1 MTISRDRMRKLT
13 IMSRDRCKETRVS
26 RAPALLEKA
35 GRQVVCVG
43 EAVREFVPVVRR
55 SSRQAPDEIFATWR
69 NLQWVPPDF
78 ARAPGGPACQVAVAL
93 ARLNAD
99 VAFVGAVGDD
109 EAGNTFLEILESN
122 GVSTRGVDMRGGLR
136 TGAKLISLEKAEA
149 QAKDGASG
157 EELESRGGEVLR
169 GGVIIKKSNTRS
181 ASNAGTAWRARF
193 PLAEE
198 ARDVAGQEEGVGE
211 EEEEE
216 RQESGEGRGD
226 GERRV
231 KALAAAAASGG
242 GVSED
247 AQDVL
252 RQASWIH
259 CTSMSLATPSDRTAL
274 LAALDAAGC
283 HPLASSPSSPP
294 PSHSLTP
301 SSPHSS
307 PHSPPSPPR
316 LFLDVTSPSA
326 SGPPR
331 ASASAALD
339 PVWRRASVVEVSRA
353 EAEFL
358 VGEERFLRR
367 RQARV
372 RYASDSYLTL
382 RGRGRRG
389 RERGVYH
396 WKPEELAG
404 LWHEGMDLLLVTHG
418 TMQVHYYGRGFHGWV
433 EGARVHYY
441 GRGFHG
447 WVEGTEDVLIAANDM
462 GGGKWGGV
470 GGVEKW
476 VEGTEDELI
485 SAMTCDRAG
494 SGDALGQVSVFS
506 IEGLLRKLSTNPAIL
521 RDQDALERAI
531 RFAISAGV
539 ISSWTTGAYHPDVS
553 QASGSARAF
562 QAIVAAY
569 EVLSDDQQRRL
580 YDLSVQRAATSVRT
594 AASRAAAGRGA
605 TVARGASVRVA
616 GAPNRS
622 SPRHWSSVSSA
633 TSAHGSSASLDPF
646 DRAFSASVRP
656 SVEPGPG
663 SAQASTS
670 ECPIFSAWYLRWLFH
685 ARWALAV
692 QQRARRVAAF
702 KTRSSGGMSP
712 SYAATG
718 MSRGAWRGE
727 HEAHEEEQGHG
738 GGERKWRHAQRDK
751 LDWRTGDGAGQE
763 AGRSRWRG
771 AEQAGSDGLL
781 EQGGLLE
788 GDECSSGRGGVA
800 AAAASGG
807 GGVAAA
813 AGGGSGGVEQGATL
827 AGEKPEWRASFGSD
841 LVFILVSIILGV
853 LYGTNATLAWLS
865 LVLILSA
872 NTRLGLKVAG
882 AVAWRLGGMPGLGIG
897 VGLHALSFLL
907 GNVHHEAVGAMALV
921 VWMGRRGMGGGEP
934 PRLLPWQEQQ
944 HSSCLP

>member
-316 LFLDVTSPSA
+316 LFLDVNLPLCLWA
-326 SGPPR
+326 SR

-382 RGRGRRG
+382 RGE
-389 RERGVYH
+389 REEGEGEGVYH

-433 EGARVHYY
+433 EG
-441 GRGFHG
+441 
-447 WVEGTEDVLIAANDM
+447 TEDVLIA
-462 GGGKWGGV
+462 
-470 GGVEKW
+470 
-476 VEGTEDELI
+476 
-485 SAMTCDRAG
+485 AMTCDRAG
-494 SGDALGQVSVFS
+494 SGDALVA
-506 IEGLLRKLSTNPAIL
+506 GLLRKLSTNPAIL

-921 VWMGRRGMGGGEP
+921 VWMGRRGMGGG
-934 PRLLPWQEQQ
+934 
-944 HSSCLP
+944 